1 MLKKMLRQSQQERQM
16 QRNQALEQKLLRH
29 EAKIGGRLF
38 GDVPAGGRREFFCL
52 DEHTWVWH
60 EEWTD
65 RQTGERKVQATR
77 YEVRPDRILRV
88 RDGHYQPVSRKEADH
103 LLQAARA
110 YRDAVGQ
117 KLYSRV

>member
-1 MLKKMLRQSQQERQM
+1 MLKKILQQNQLERKA
-16 QRNQALEQKLLRH
+16 QRNRELEQKLLRH

-65 RQTGERKVQATR
+65 RQTGERKVQTTR
-77 YEVRPDRILRV
+77 YEVRPDRILKV
-88 RDGHYQPVSRKEADH
+88 RDGHYQPISRKEANH
-103 LLQAARA
+103 LLEAART
-110 YRDAVGQ
+110 YRDTVGQ
-117 KLYSRV
+117 ELYSHA